1 MKAPPKYVLNI
12 LCALD
17 SAGHRAVL
25 AGGCVR
31 DSLLGRRPS
40 DWDIASSASPEEVLA
55 LFSRCVPTGIKHGTV
70 TVLSGGGS
78 VEVTAF
84 RAEGGY
90 SDHRRPDSVSFG
102 CPLEADLAPRDLTV
116 NAMAMDAAGEITDPF
131 GGRDDLRRRLLR
143 CVGEPERRFD
153 EDALRMLRTV
163 RFSAQLGFEIEPRT
177 LEAIRALA
185 HLASGLSAER
195 VRDELLKT
203 LRSPAPGLV
212 WQLVDLGL
220 LGACLAPGDASA
232 PREALDVLPIYARLA
247 HFCRDLELG
256 GYIMSTDRFLAAL
269 RFDGETLRRTASA
282 VEVLKS
288 GSRDWKRLL
297 RGHGEAAVLAADP
310 KSRAL
315 RAVSFDRDTAQLMGI
330 DSTRIIQLAFV
341 LSGILAGIAGVFL
354 GIKYTL
360 YPSLGSLVVKGFIA
374 SVIGGLGSLTGAV
387 IGALLLG
394 ITETLL
400 LSLLGS
406 GYSTIATFAIML
418 VFLLVRPQGIAG
430 SNVQEKA

>member
-55 LFSRCVPTGIKHGTV
+55 LFPRCVPTGIKHGTV

-102 CPLEADLAPRDLTV
+102 CPLEADLARRDLTV

-247 HFCRDLELG
+247 HFCRGLELG

-297 RGHGEAAVLAADP
+297 RGHGEAAVLAAHP
-310 KSRAL
+310 KTRAL
-315 RAVSFDRDTAQLMGI
+315 RAVLRSGECWEL
-330 DSTRIIQLAFV
+330 SSLA
-341 LSGILAGIAGVFL
+341 
-354 GIKYTL
+354 
-360 YPSLGSLVVKGFIA
+360 
-374 SVIGGLGSLTGAV
+374 IGGRELA
-387 IGALLLG
+387 AL
-394 ITETLL
+394 
-400 LSLLGS
+400 
-406 GYSTIATFAIML
+406 GYSGPELGRELRRLLDHVIDYPADNRADILCKL
-418 VFLLVRPQGIAG
+418 VERKV
-430 SNVQEKA
+430 

>member
-55 LFSRCVPTGIKHGTV
+55 LFPRCVPTGIKHGTI

-102 CPLEADLAPRDLTV
+102 CPLEADLARRDLTA

-247 HFCRDLELG
+247 HFCRGLELG
-256 GYIMSTDRFLAAL
+256 GYIMSTDRCLAAL

-297 RGHGEAAVLAADP
+297 RGHGEAAVLAAHP
-310 KSRAL
+310 KNRAL
-315 RAVSFDRDTAQLMGI
+315 RAVLRSGECWEL
-330 DSTRIIQLAFV
+330 SSLA
-341 LSGILAGIAGVFL
+341 
-354 GIKYTL
+354 
-360 YPSLGSLVVKGFIA
+360 
-374 SVIGGLGSLTGAV
+374 IGGRELA
-387 IGALLLG
+387 AL
-394 ITETLL
+394 
-400 LSLLGS
+400 
-406 GYSTIATFAIML
+406 GYSGPELGRELRRLLDHVIDYPADNRADILCKL
-418 VFLLVRPQGIAG
+418 VERKV
-430 SNVQEKA
+430 

>member
-31 DSLLGRRPS
+31 DNLLGRRPS

-55 LFSRCVPTGIKHGTV
+55 LFPRCVPTGIKHGTV

-102 CPLEADLAPRDLTV
+102 CPLEADLARRDLTV

-256 GYIMSTDRFLAAL
+256 GYIMSTDCFLAAL

-297 RGHGEAAVLAADP
+297 RGHGEAAVLAAHP
-310 KSRAL
+310 KNRAL
-315 RAVSFDRDTAQLMGI
+315 RAVLRSGECWEL
-330 DSTRIIQLAFV
+330 SSLA
-341 LSGILAGIAGVFL
+341 
-354 GIKYTL
+354 
-360 YPSLGSLVVKGFIA
+360 
-374 SVIGGLGSLTGAV
+374 IGGRELA
-387 IGALLLG
+387 AL
-394 ITETLL
+394 
-400 LSLLGS
+400 
-406 GYSTIATFAIML
+406 GYSGPEL
-418 VFLLVRPQGIAG
+418 GRELRRLLDHVIDCPADNRADILCKLAERK
-430 SNVQEKA
+430 V

>member
-55 LFSRCVPTGIKHGTV
+55 LFPRCVPTGIKHGTV

-102 CPLEADLAPRDLTV
+102 CPLEADLARRDLTV

-185 HLASGLSAER
+185 HLASVLSAER

-297 RGHGEAAVLAADP
+297 RDHGEAAVLAAHP
-310 KSRAL
+310 KNRAL
-315 RAVSFDRDTAQLMGI
+315 RAVLRSGECWEL
-330 DSTRIIQLAFV
+330 SSLA
-341 LSGILAGIAGVFL
+341 
-354 GIKYTL
+354 
-360 YPSLGSLVVKGFIA
+360 
-374 SVIGGLGSLTGAV
+374 IGGRELA
-387 IGALLLG
+387 AL
-394 ITETLL
+394 
-400 LSLLGS
+400 
-406 GYSTIATFAIML
+406 GYSGPELGRELRRLLDHVIDCPADNRADILCKL
-418 VFLLVRPQGIAG
+418 VERKV
-430 SNVQEKA
+430 

>member
-55 LFSRCVPTGIKHGTV
+55 LFPRCVPTGIKHGTV

-102 CPLEADLAPRDLTV
+102 CPLEADLARRDLTV

-163 RFSAQLGFEIEPRT
+163 RFSAQLGFDIEPRT

-220 LGACLAPGDASA
+220 LDACLAPGDASA

-297 RGHGEAAVLAADP
+297 RGHGEAAVLAAHP
-310 KSRAL
+310 KNRAL
-315 RAVSFDRDTAQLMGI
+315 RAVLRSGECWEL
-330 DSTRIIQLAFV
+330 SSLA
-341 LSGILAGIAGVFL
+341 
-354 GIKYTL
+354 
-360 YPSLGSLVVKGFIA
+360 
-374 SVIGGLGSLTGAV
+374 IGGRELA
-387 IGALLLG
+387 AL
-394 ITETLL
+394 
-400 LSLLGS
+400 
-406 GYSTIATFAIML
+406 GYSGPELGRELRRLLDHVIDYPADNRADILCKL
-418 VFLLVRPQGIAG
+418 VERKV
-430 SNVQEKA
+430 

>member
-55 LFSRCVPTGIKHGTV
+55 LFPRCVPTGIKHGTV

-102 CPLEADLAPRDLTV
+102 CPLEADLARRDLTV

-185 HLASGLSAER
+185 HLASVLSAER

-297 RGHGEAAVLAADP
+297 RGHGVAAVLAAHP
-310 KSRAL
+310 KNRAL
-315 RAVSFDRDTAQLMGI
+315 RAVLRSGECWEL
-330 DSTRIIQLAFV
+330 SSLA
-341 LSGILAGIAGVFL
+341 
-354 GIKYTL
+354 
-360 YPSLGSLVVKGFIA
+360 
-374 SVIGGLGSLTGAV
+374 IGGRELA
-387 IGALLLG
+387 AL
-394 ITETLL
+394 
-400 LSLLGS
+400 
-406 GYSTIATFAIML
+406 GYSGPELGRELRRLLDHVIDYPADNRADILCKL
-418 VFLLVRPQGIAG
+418 VERKV
-430 SNVQEKA
+430 

>member
-55 LFSRCVPTGIKHGTV
+55 LFPRCVPTGIKHGTV

-102 CPLEADLAPRDLTV
+102 CPLEADLARRDLTV

-220 LGACLAPGDASA
+220 LCACLAPGDASA

-247 HFCRDLELG
+247 HFCRGLELG

-297 RGHGEAAVLAADP
+297 RGHGEAAVLAAHP
-310 KSRAL
+310 KNRAL
-315 RAVSFDRDTAQLMGI
+315 RAVLRSGECWEL
-330 DSTRIIQLAFV
+330 SSLA
-341 LSGILAGIAGVFL
+341 
-354 GIKYTL
+354 
-360 YPSLGSLVVKGFIA
+360 
-374 SVIGGLGSLTGAV
+374 IGGRELA
-387 IGALLLG
+387 AL
-394 ITETLL
+394 
-400 LSLLGS
+400 
-406 GYSTIATFAIML
+406 GYSGPELGRELRRLLDHVIDCPADNRADILCKL
-418 VFLLVRPQGIAG
+418 VERKV
-430 SNVQEKA
+430 

>member
-31 DSLLGRRPS
+31 DNLLGRRPS

-55 LFSRCVPTGIKHGTV
+55 LFPRCVPTGIKHGTV

-102 CPLEADLAPRDLTV
+102 CPLEADLARRDLTV

-247 HFCRDLELG
+247 HFCRGLELG

-297 RGHGEAAVLAADP
+297 RDRGEAAVLAAHP
-310 KSRAL
+310 KNRAL
-315 RAVSFDRDTAQLMGI
+315 RAVLRSGECWEL
-330 DSTRIIQLAFV
+330 SSLA
-341 LSGILAGIAGVFL
+341 
-354 GIKYTL
+354 
-360 YPSLGSLVVKGFIA
+360 
-374 SVIGGLGSLTGAV
+374 IGGRELA
-387 IGALLLG
+387 AL
-394 ITETLL
+394 
-400 LSLLGS
+400 
-406 GYSTIATFAIML
+406 GYSGPEL
-418 VFLLVRPQGIAG
+418 GRELRRLLDHVIDCPADNRADILCKLAERK
-430 SNVQEKA
+430 V

>member
-31 DSLLGRRPS
+31 DNLLGRRPS

-55 LFSRCVPTGIKHGTV
+55 LFPRCVPTGIKHGTV

-102 CPLEADLAPRDLTV
+102 CPLEADLARRDLTV

-163 RFSAQLGFEIEPRT
+163 RLSAQLGFEIEPRT

-297 RGHGEAAVLAADP
+297 RGHGEAAVLAAHP
-310 KSRAL
+310 KNRAL
-315 RAVSFDRDTAQLMGI
+315 RAVLRSGECWEL
-330 DSTRIIQLAFV
+330 SSLA
-341 LSGILAGIAGVFL
+341 
-354 GIKYTL
+354 
-360 YPSLGSLVVKGFIA
+360 
-374 SVIGGLGSLTGAV
+374 IGGRELA
-387 IGALLLG
+387 AL
-394 ITETLL
+394 
-400 LSLLGS
+400 
-406 GYSTIATFAIML
+406 GYSGPELGRELRRLLDHVIDCPADNRADILCKL
-418 VFLLVRPQGIAG
+418 VERKV
-430 SNVQEKA
+430 

>member
-1 MKAPPKYVLNI
+1 MIAPPKYVLNI

-55 LFSRCVPTGIKHGTV
+55 LFPRCVPTGIKHGTV

-102 CPLEADLAPRDLTV
+102 CPLEADLARRDLTV

-220 LGACLAPGDASA
+220 LCACLAPGDASA

-282 VEVLKS
+282 VEVLNS

-297 RGHGEAAVLAADP
+297 RDHGEAAVLAAHP
-310 KSRAL
+310 KNRAL
-315 RAVSFDRDTAQLMGI
+315 RAVLRSGECWEL
-330 DSTRIIQLAFV
+330 SSLA
-341 LSGILAGIAGVFL
+341 
-354 GIKYTL
+354 
-360 YPSLGSLVVKGFIA
+360 
-374 SVIGGLGSLTGAV
+374 IGGRELA
-387 IGALLLG
+387 AL
-394 ITETLL
+394 
-400 LSLLGS
+400 
-406 GYSTIATFAIML
+406 GYSGPEL
-418 VFLLVRPQGIAG
+418 GRELRRLLDHVIDCPADNRADILCKLIERK
-430 SNVQEKA
+430 V

>member
-55 LFSRCVPTGIKHGTV
+55 LFPRCVPTGIKHGTV

-102 CPLEADLAPRDLTV
+102 CPLEADLARRDLTV

-203 LRSPAPGLV
+203 LRSSAPGLV

-220 LGACLAPGDASA
+220 LDACLAPGDASA

-297 RGHGEAAVLAADP
+297 RDHGEAAVLAAHP
-310 KSRAL
+310 KNRAL
-315 RAVSFDRDTAQLMGI
+315 RAVLRSGECWEL
-330 DSTRIIQLAFV
+330 SSLA
-341 LSGILAGIAGVFL
+341 
-354 GIKYTL
+354 
-360 YPSLGSLVVKGFIA
+360 
-374 SVIGGLGSLTGAV
+374 IGGRELA
-387 IGALLLG
+387 AL
-394 ITETLL
+394 
-400 LSLLGS
+400 
-406 GYSTIATFAIML
+406 GYSGPEL
-418 VFLLVRPQGIAG
+418 GRELRRLLDHVIDYPADNRADILCKLAERK
-430 SNVQEKA
+430 V

>member
-55 LFSRCVPTGIKHGTV
+55 LFPRCVPTGIKHGTV

-102 CPLEADLAPRDLTV
+102 CPLEADLARRDLTV

-297 RGHGEAAVLAADP
+297 RGHGEAAVLAAHP
-310 KSRAL
+310 KNRAL
-315 RAVSFDRDTAQLMGI
+315 RAVLRSGECWEL
-330 DSTRIIQLAFV
+330 SSLA
-341 LSGILAGIAGVFL
+341 
-354 GIKYTL
+354 
-360 YPSLGSLVVKGFIA
+360 
-374 SVIGGLGSLTGAV
+374 IGGRELA
-387 IGALLLG
+387 AL
-394 ITETLL
+394 
-400 LSLLGS
+400 
-406 GYSTIATFAIML
+406 GYSGPELGRELRRLLDHVIDYPADNRADILCKL
-418 VFLLVRPQGIAG
+418 VERKV
-430 SNVQEKA
+430 

>member
-55 LFSRCVPTGIKHGTV
+55 LFPRCVPTGIKHGTV

-102 CPLEADLAPRDLTV
+102 CPLEADLARRDLTV

-220 LGACLAPGDASA
+220 LCACLAPGDASA

-247 HFCRDLELG
+247 HFCRGLELG

-297 RGHGEAAVLAADP
+297 RGHGEAAVLAAHP
-310 KSRAL
+310 KNRAL
-315 RAVSFDRDTAQLMGI
+315 RAVLRSGECWEL
-330 DSTRIIQLAFV
+330 SSLA
-341 LSGILAGIAGVFL
+341 
-354 GIKYTL
+354 
-360 YPSLGSLVVKGFIA
+360 
-374 SVIGGLGSLTGAV
+374 IGGRELA
-387 IGALLLG
+387 AL
-394 ITETLL
+394 
-400 LSLLGS
+400 
-406 GYSTIATFAIML
+406 GYSGPEL
-418 VFLLVRPQGIAG
+418 GRELRRLLDHVIDCPADNRADILCKLTERK
-430 SNVQEKA
+430 V

>member
-55 LFSRCVPTGIKHGTV
+55 LFPRCVPTGIKHGTV
-70 TVLSGGGS
+70 TVMSGGGS
-78 VEVTAF
+78 VEVTSF

-102 CPLEADLAPRDLTV
+102 CPLEADLARRDLTV

-185 HLASGLSAER
+185 HLASVLSAER

-247 HFCRDLELG
+247 HFCRGLELG

-297 RGHGEAAVLAADP
+297 RGHGEAAVLAAHP
-310 KSRAL
+310 KNRAL
-315 RAVSFDRDTAQLMGI
+315 RAVLRSGECWEL
-330 DSTRIIQLAFV
+330 SSLA
-341 LSGILAGIAGVFL
+341 
-354 GIKYTL
+354 
-360 YPSLGSLVVKGFIA
+360 
-374 SVIGGLGSLTGAV
+374 IGGRELA
-387 IGALLLG
+387 AL
-394 ITETLL
+394 
-400 LSLLGS
+400 
-406 GYSTIATFAIML
+406 GYSGPELGRELRRLLDHVIDCPADNRADILCKL
-418 VFLLVRPQGIAG
+418 VERKV
-430 SNVQEKA
+430 

>member
-55 LFSRCVPTGIKHGTV
+55 LFPRCVPTGIKHGTV

-102 CPLEADLAPRDLTV
+102 CPLEADLARRDLTV

-247 HFCRDLELG
+247 HFCRGLELG

-297 RGHGEAAVLAADP
+297 RGHGEAAVLAAHP
-310 KSRAL
+310 KTRAL
-315 RAVSFDRDTAQLMGI
+315 RAVLRSGECWEL
-330 DSTRIIQLAFV
+330 SSLA
-341 LSGILAGIAGVFL
+341 
-354 GIKYTL
+354 
-360 YPSLGSLVVKGFIA
+360 
-374 SVIGGLGSLTGAV
+374 IGGRELA
-387 IGALLLG
+387 AL
-394 ITETLL
+394 
-400 LSLLGS
+400 
-406 GYSTIATFAIML
+406 GYSGPEL
-418 VFLLVRPQGIAG
+418 GRELRRLLDHVIDCPADNRADILCKLAERK
-430 SNVQEKA
+430 V

>member
-55 LFSRCVPTGIKHGTV
+55 LFPRCVPTGIKHGTV

-102 CPLEADLAPRDLTV
+102 CPLEADLARRDLTV

-143 CVGEPERRFD
+143 CVGEPKRRFD

-247 HFCRDLELG
+247 HFCRGLELG
-256 GYIMSTDRFLAAL
+256 GYIMSTDCFLAAL

-297 RGHGEAAVLAADP
+297 RGHGEAAVLAAHP
-310 KSRAL
+310 KNRAL
-315 RAVSFDRDTAQLMGI
+315 RAVLRSGECWEL
-330 DSTRIIQLAFV
+330 SSLA
-341 LSGILAGIAGVFL
+341 
-354 GIKYTL
+354 
-360 YPSLGSLVVKGFIA
+360 
-374 SVIGGLGSLTGAV
+374 IGGRELA
-387 IGALLLG
+387 AL
-394 ITETLL
+394 
-400 LSLLGS
+400 
-406 GYSTIATFAIML
+406 GYSGPEL
-418 VFLLVRPQGIAG
+418 GRELRRLLDHVIDCPADNRADILCKLTERK
-430 SNVQEKA
+430 V

>member
-55 LFSRCVPTGIKHGTV
+55 LFPRCVPTGIKHGTV

-102 CPLEADLAPRDLTV
+102 CPLEADLARRDLTV

-203 LRSPAPGLV
+203 LRSSAPGLV

-220 LGACLAPGDASA
+220 LDACLAPGDASA

-297 RGHGEAAVLAADP
+297 RGHGVAAVLAAHP
-310 KSRAL
+310 KNRAL
-315 RAVSFDRDTAQLMGI
+315 RAVLRSGECWEL
-330 DSTRIIQLAFV
+330 SSLA
-341 LSGILAGIAGVFL
+341 
-354 GIKYTL
+354 
-360 YPSLGSLVVKGFIA
+360 
-374 SVIGGLGSLTGAV
+374 IGGRELA
-387 IGALLLG
+387 AL
-394 ITETLL
+394 
-400 LSLLGS
+400 
-406 GYSTIATFAIML
+406 GYSGPEL
-418 VFLLVRPQGIAG
+418 GRELRRLLDHVIDYPADNRADILCKLAERKVMG
-430 SNVQEKA
+430 

>member
-55 LFSRCVPTGIKHGTV
+55 LFPRCVPTGIKHGTV

-102 CPLEADLAPRDLTV
+102 CPLEADLARRDLTV

-163 RFSAQLGFEIEPRT
+163 RFSAQLGFDIEPRT

-247 HFCRDLELG
+247 HFCRGLELA

-297 RGHGEAAVLAADP
+297 RGHGEAAVLAAHP
-310 KSRAL
+310 KNRAL
-315 RAVSFDRDTAQLMGI
+315 RAVLRSGECWEL
-330 DSTRIIQLAFV
+330 SSLA
-341 LSGILAGIAGVFL
+341 
-354 GIKYTL
+354 
-360 YPSLGSLVVKGFIA
+360 
-374 SVIGGLGSLTGAV
+374 IGGRELA
-387 IGALLLG
+387 AL
-394 ITETLL
+394 
-400 LSLLGS
+400 
-406 GYSTIATFAIML
+406 GYSGPEL
-418 VFLLVRPQGIAG
+418 GRELRRLLDHVIDCPADNRADILCELAERK
-430 SNVQEKA
+430 V

>member
-40 DWDIASSASPEEVLA
+40 DWDIASSASPDEVLA
-55 LFSRCVPTGIKHGTV
+55 LFPRCVPTGIKHGTV

-102 CPLEADLAPRDLTV
+102 CPLEADLARRDLTV

-220 LGACLAPGDASA
+220 LDACLAPGDASA

-297 RGHGEAAVLAADP
+297 RDHGEAAVLAAHP
-310 KSRAL
+310 KNRAL
-315 RAVSFDRDTAQLMGI
+315 RAVLRSGECWEL
-330 DSTRIIQLAFV
+330 SSLA
-341 LSGILAGIAGVFL
+341 
-354 GIKYTL
+354 
-360 YPSLGSLVVKGFIA
+360 
-374 SVIGGLGSLTGAV
+374 IGGRELA
-387 IGALLLG
+387 AL
-394 ITETLL
+394 
-400 LSLLGS
+400 
-406 GYSTIATFAIML
+406 GYSGPEL
-418 VFLLVRPQGIAG
+418 GRELRRLLDHVIDCPADNRADILCKLAERK
-430 SNVQEKA
+430 V

>member
-55 LFSRCVPTGIKHGTV
+55 LFPRCVPTGIKHGTV

-102 CPLEADLAPRDLTV
+102 CPLEADLARRDLTV

-212 WQLVDLGL
+212 WQLVDLCL

-247 HFCRDLELG
+247 HFCRGLELG

-297 RGHGEAAVLAADP
+297 RGHGEAAVLAAHP
-310 KSRAL
+310 KNRAL
-315 RAVSFDRDTAQLMGI
+315 RAVLRSGECWEL
-330 DSTRIIQLAFV
+330 SSLA
-341 LSGILAGIAGVFL
+341 
-354 GIKYTL
+354 
-360 YPSLGSLVVKGFIA
+360 
-374 SVIGGLGSLTGAV
+374 IGGRELA
-387 IGALLLG
+387 AL
-394 ITETLL
+394 
-400 LSLLGS
+400 
-406 GYSTIATFAIML
+406 GYSGPELGRELRRLLDHVIDCPADNRADILCKL
-418 VFLLVRPQGIAG
+418 VERKV
-430 SNVQEKA
+430 

>member
-55 LFSRCVPTGIKHGTV
+55 LFPRCVPTGIKHGTV
-70 TVLSGGGS
+70 TVMSGGGS
-78 VEVTAF
+78 VEVTSF

-102 CPLEADLAPRDLTV
+102 CPLEADLARRDLTV

-247 HFCRDLELG
+247 HFCRGLELG

-297 RGHGEAAVLAADP
+297 RGHGEAAVLAAHP
-310 KSRAL
+310 KNRAL
-315 RAVSFDRDTAQLMGI
+315 RAVLRSGECWEL
-330 DSTRIIQLAFV
+330 SSLA
-341 LSGILAGIAGVFL
+341 
-354 GIKYTL
+354 
-360 YPSLGSLVVKGFIA
+360 
-374 SVIGGLGSLTGAV
+374 IGGRELA
-387 IGALLLG
+387 AL
-394 ITETLL
+394 
-400 LSLLGS
+400 
-406 GYSTIATFAIML
+406 GYSGPEL
-418 VFLLVRPQGIAG
+418 GRELRRLLDHVIDCPADNRADILCKLTERK
-430 SNVQEKA
+430 V

>member
-55 LFSRCVPTGIKHGTV
+55 LFPRCVPTGIKHGTV

-102 CPLEADLAPRDLTV
+102 CPLEADLARRDLTV
-116 NAMAMDAAGEITDPF
+116 NSMAMDAAGEITDPF

-297 RGHGEAAVLAADP
+297 RGHGEAAVLAAHP
-310 KSRAL
+310 KNRAL
-315 RAVSFDRDTAQLMGI
+315 RAVLRSGECWEL
-330 DSTRIIQLAFV
+330 SSLA
-341 LSGILAGIAGVFL
+341 
-354 GIKYTL
+354 
-360 YPSLGSLVVKGFIA
+360 
-374 SVIGGLGSLTGAV
+374 IGGRELA
-387 IGALLLG
+387 AL
-394 ITETLL
+394 
-400 LSLLGS
+400 
-406 GYSTIATFAIML
+406 GYSGPEL
-418 VFLLVRPQGIAG
+418 GRELRRLLDHVIDCPADNRADILCKLAERK
-430 SNVQEKA
+430 V

>member
-55 LFSRCVPTGIKHGTV
+55 LFPRCVPTGIKHGTV

-102 CPLEADLAPRDLTV
+102 CPLEADLARRDLTV

-247 HFCRDLELG
+247 HFCRGLELG

-297 RGHGEAAVLAADP
+297 RGHGEAAVLAAHP
-310 KSRAL
+310 KNRAL
-315 RAVSFDRDTAQLMGI
+315 RAVLRSGECWEL
-330 DSTRIIQLAFV
+330 SSLA
-341 LSGILAGIAGVFL
+341 
-354 GIKYTL
+354 
-360 YPSLGSLVVKGFIA
+360 
-374 SVIGGLGSLTGAV
+374 IGGRELA
-387 IGALLLG
+387 AL
-394 ITETLL
+394 
-400 LSLLGS
+400 
-406 GYSTIATFAIML
+406 GYSGPEL
-418 VFLLVRPQGIAG
+418 GRELRRLLDHVIDCPADNRADILCELAERK
-430 SNVQEKA
+430 V

>member
-1 MKAPPKYVLNI
+1 MIAPPKYVLNI

-55 LFSRCVPTGIKHGTV
+55 LFPRCVPTGIKHGTV

-102 CPLEADLAPRDLTV
+102 CPLEADLARRDLTV

-247 HFCRDLELG
+247 HFCRGLELG

-297 RGHGEAAVLAADP
+297 RGHGEAAVLAAHP
-310 KSRAL
+310 KNRAL
-315 RAVSFDRDTAQLMGI
+315 RAVLRSGECWEL
-330 DSTRIIQLAFV
+330 SSLA
-341 LSGILAGIAGVFL
+341 
-354 GIKYTL
+354 
-360 YPSLGSLVVKGFIA
+360 
-374 SVIGGLGSLTGAV
+374 IGGRELA
-387 IGALLLG
+387 AL
-394 ITETLL
+394 
-400 LSLLGS
+400 
-406 GYSTIATFAIML
+406 GYSGPEL
-418 VFLLVRPQGIAG
+418 GRELRRLLDHVIDCPADNRADILCKLTERK
-430 SNVQEKA
+430 V

>member
-55 LFSRCVPTGIKHGTV
+55 LFPRCVPTGIKHGTV

-102 CPLEADLAPRDLTV
+102 CPLEADLARRDLTV

-297 RGHGEAAVLAADP
+297 RGHGEAAVLAAHP
-310 KSRAL
+310 KNRAL
-315 RAVSFDRDTAQLMGI
+315 RAVLRSGECWEL
-330 DSTRIIQLAFV
+330 SSLA
-341 LSGILAGIAGVFL
+341 
-354 GIKYTL
+354 
-360 YPSLGSLVVKGFIA
+360 
-374 SVIGGLGSLTGAV
+374 IGGRELA
-387 IGALLLG
+387 AL
-394 ITETLL
+394 
-400 LSLLGS
+400 
-406 GYSTIATFAIML
+406 GYSGPELGRELRRLLDHVIDCPADNRADILCKL
-418 VFLLVRPQGIAG
+418 VERRV
-430 SNVQEKA
+430 

>member
-12 LCALD
+12 LCALY

-55 LFSRCVPTGIKHGTV
+55 LFPRCVPTGIKHGTV

-102 CPLEADLAPRDLTV
+102 CPLEADLARRDLTV

-297 RGHGEAAVLAADP
+297 RGHGEAAVLAAHP
-310 KSRAL
+310 KNRAL
-315 RAVSFDRDTAQLMGI
+315 RAVLRSGECWEL
-330 DSTRIIQLAFV
+330 SSLA
-341 LSGILAGIAGVFL
+341 
-354 GIKYTL
+354 
-360 YPSLGSLVVKGFIA
+360 
-374 SVIGGLGSLTGAV
+374 IGGRELA
-387 IGALLLG
+387 AL
-394 ITETLL
+394 
-400 LSLLGS
+400 
-406 GYSTIATFAIML
+406 GYSGPEL
-418 VFLLVRPQGIAG
+418 GRELRRLLDHVIDCPADNRADILCKLTERK
-430 SNVQEKA
+430 V

>member
-55 LFSRCVPTGIKHGTV
+55 LFPRCVPTGIKHGTV
-70 TVLSGGGS
+70 TVMSGGGS

-102 CPLEADLAPRDLTV
+102 CPLEADLARRDLTV

-163 RFSAQLGFEIEPRT
+163 RFSAQLGFGIEPRT

-185 HLASGLSAER
+185 HLASVLSAER

-247 HFCRDLELG
+247 HFCRGLELG

-297 RGHGEAAVLAADP
+297 RDHGEAAVLAAHP
-310 KSRAL
+310 KNRAL
-315 RAVSFDRDTAQLMGI
+315 RAVLRSGECWEL
-330 DSTRIIQLAFV
+330 SSLA
-341 LSGILAGIAGVFL
+341 
-354 GIKYTL
+354 
-360 YPSLGSLVVKGFIA
+360 
-374 SVIGGLGSLTGAV
+374 IGGRELA
-387 IGALLLG
+387 AL
-394 ITETLL
+394 
-400 LSLLGS
+400 
-406 GYSTIATFAIML
+406 GYSGPELGRELRRLLDHVIDCPADNRADILCKL
-418 VFLLVRPQGIAG
+418 VERRV
-430 SNVQEKA
+430 

>member
-12 LCALD
+12 LCALY

-55 LFSRCVPTGIKHGTV
+55 LFPRCVPTGIKHGTV

-102 CPLEADLAPRDLTV
+102 CPLEADLARRDLTV

-163 RFSAQLGFEIEPRT
+163 RFSAQLGFDIEPRT

-297 RGHGEAAVLAADP
+297 RGHGEAAVLAAHP
-310 KSRAL
+310 KNRAL
-315 RAVSFDRDTAQLMGI
+315 RAVLRSGECWEL
-330 DSTRIIQLAFV
+330 SSLA
-341 LSGILAGIAGVFL
+341 
-354 GIKYTL
+354 
-360 YPSLGSLVVKGFIA
+360 
-374 SVIGGLGSLTGAV
+374 IGGRELA
-387 IGALLLG
+387 AL
-394 ITETLL
+394 
-400 LSLLGS
+400 
-406 GYSTIATFAIML
+406 GYSGPEL
-418 VFLLVRPQGIAG
+418 GRELRRLLDHVIDCPADNRADILCKLIERK
-430 SNVQEKA
+430 V

>member
-55 LFSRCVPTGIKHGTV
+55 LFPRCVPTGIKHGTV
-70 TVLSGGGS
+70 TVMSGGGS

-102 CPLEADLAPRDLTV
+102 CPLEADLARRDLTV

-163 RFSAQLGFEIEPRT
+163 RFSAQLGFDIEPRT

-247 HFCRDLELG
+247 HFCRGLELG

-297 RGHGEAAVLAADP
+297 RGHGEAAVLAAHP
-310 KSRAL
+310 KNRAL
-315 RAVSFDRDTAQLMGI
+315 RAVLRSGECWEL
-330 DSTRIIQLAFV
+330 SSLA
-341 LSGILAGIAGVFL
+341 
-354 GIKYTL
+354 
-360 YPSLGSLVVKGFIA
+360 
-374 SVIGGLGSLTGAV
+374 IGGRELA
-387 IGALLLG
+387 AL
-394 ITETLL
+394 
-400 LSLLGS
+400 
-406 GYSTIATFAIML
+406 GYSGPEL
-418 VFLLVRPQGIAG
+418 GRELRRLLDHVIDCPADNRADILCKLTERK
-430 SNVQEKA
+430 V

>member
-55 LFSRCVPTGIKHGTV
+55 LFPRCVPTGIKHGTV

-102 CPLEADLAPRDLTV
+102 CPLEADLARRDLTV

-220 LGACLAPGDASA
+220 LDACLAPGDASA

-297 RGHGEAAVLAADP
+297 RGHGEAAVLAAHP
-310 KSRAL
+310 KNRAL
-315 RAVSFDRDTAQLMGI
+315 RAVLRSGECWEL
-330 DSTRIIQLAFV
+330 SSLA
-341 LSGILAGIAGVFL
+341 
-354 GIKYTL
+354 
-360 YPSLGSLVVKGFIA
+360 
-374 SVIGGLGSLTGAV
+374 IGGRELA
-387 IGALLLG
+387 AL
-394 ITETLL
+394 
-400 LSLLGS
+400 
-406 GYSTIATFAIML
+406 GYSGPEL
-418 VFLLVRPQGIAG
+418 GRELRRLLDHVIDYPADNRADILCKLAERK
-430 SNVQEKA
+430 V

>member
-31 DSLLGRRPS
+31 DNLLGRRPS

-55 LFSRCVPTGIKHGTV
+55 LFPRCVPTGIKHGTV

-102 CPLEADLAPRDLTV
+102 CPLEADLARRDLTV

-247 HFCRDLELG
+247 HFCRGLELG
-256 GYIMSTDRFLAAL
+256 GYIMSTDCFLAAL

-297 RGHGEAAVLAADP
+297 RGHGEAAVLAAHP
-310 KSRAL
+310 KNRAL
-315 RAVSFDRDTAQLMGI
+315 RAVLRSGECWEL
-330 DSTRIIQLAFV
+330 SSLA
-341 LSGILAGIAGVFL
+341 
-354 GIKYTL
+354 
-360 YPSLGSLVVKGFIA
+360 
-374 SVIGGLGSLTGAV
+374 IGGRELA
-387 IGALLLG
+387 AL
-394 ITETLL
+394 
-400 LSLLGS
+400 
-406 GYSTIATFAIML
+406 GYSGPEL
-418 VFLLVRPQGIAG
+418 GRELRRLLDHVIDCPADNRADILCKLAERK
-430 SNVQEKA
+430 V

>member
-102 CPLEADLAPRDLTV
+102 CPLEADLARRDLTV

-185 HLASGLSAER
+185 HLSSGLSAER

-220 LGACLAPGDASA
+220 LDACLAPGDASA

-297 RGHGEAAVLAADP
+297 RGHGEAAVLAAHP
-310 KSRAL
+310 KNRAL
-315 RAVSFDRDTAQLMGI
+315 RAVLRSGECWEL
-330 DSTRIIQLAFV
+330 SSLA
-341 LSGILAGIAGVFL
+341 
-354 GIKYTL
+354 
-360 YPSLGSLVVKGFIA
+360 
-374 SVIGGLGSLTGAV
+374 IGGRELA
-387 IGALLLG
+387 AL
-394 ITETLL
+394 
-400 LSLLGS
+400 
-406 GYSTIATFAIML
+406 GYSGPELGRELRRLLDHVIDCPADNRADILCKL
-418 VFLLVRPQGIAG
+418 VERKV
-430 SNVQEKA
+430 

>member
-55 LFSRCVPTGIKHGTV
+55 LFPRCVPTGIKHGTV

-102 CPLEADLAPRDLTV
+102 CPLEADLARRDLTV

-247 HFCRDLELG
+247 HFCRGLELG
-256 GYIMSTDRFLAAL
+256 GYIMSTDCFLAAL

-297 RGHGEAAVLAADP
+297 RGHGEAAVLAAHP
-310 KSRAL
+310 KNRAL
-315 RAVSFDRDTAQLMGI
+315 RAVLRSGECWEL
-330 DSTRIIQLAFV
+330 SSLA
-341 LSGILAGIAGVFL
+341 
-354 GIKYTL
+354 
-360 YPSLGSLVVKGFIA
+360 
-374 SVIGGLGSLTGAV
+374 IGGRELA
-387 IGALLLG
+387 AL
-394 ITETLL
+394 
-400 LSLLGS
+400 
-406 GYSTIATFAIML
+406 GYSGPEL
-418 VFLLVRPQGIAG
+418 GRELRRLLDHVIDYPADNRADILCKLTERK
-430 SNVQEKA
+430 V

>member
-55 LFSRCVPTGIKHGTV
+55 LFPRCVPTGIKHGTV
-70 TVLSGGGS
+70 TVMSGGGS

-102 CPLEADLAPRDLTV
+102 CPLEADLARRDLTV

-220 LGACLAPGDASA
+220 LDACLAPGDASA

-247 HFCRDLELG
+247 HFCRGLELG

-297 RGHGEAAVLAADP
+297 RDHGEAAVLAAHP
-310 KSRAL
+310 KNRAL
-315 RAVSFDRDTAQLMGI
+315 RAVLRSGECWEL
-330 DSTRIIQLAFV
+330 SSLA
-341 LSGILAGIAGVFL
+341 
-354 GIKYTL
+354 
-360 YPSLGSLVVKGFIA
+360 
-374 SVIGGLGSLTGAV
+374 IGGRELA
-387 IGALLLG
+387 AL
-394 ITETLL
+394 
-400 LSLLGS
+400 
-406 GYSTIATFAIML
+406 GYSGPEL
-418 VFLLVRPQGIAG
+418 GRELRRLLDHVIDCPADNRADILCKLTERK
-430 SNVQEKA
+430 V

>member
-31 DSLLGRRPS
+31 DNLLGRRPS
-40 DWDIASSASPEEVLA
+40 DWDIASSASPEEGLA
-55 LFSRCVPTGIKHGTV
+55 LFPRCVPTGIKHGTV

-102 CPLEADLAPRDLTV
+102 CPLEADLARRDLTV

-185 HLASGLSAER
+185 HLASVLSAER

-247 HFCRDLELG
+247 HFCRGLELG

-297 RGHGEAAVLAADP
+297 RGHGEAAVLAAHP
-310 KSRAL
+310 KNRAL
-315 RAVSFDRDTAQLMGI
+315 RAVLRSGECWEL
-330 DSTRIIQLAFV
+330 SSLA
-341 LSGILAGIAGVFL
+341 
-354 GIKYTL
+354 
-360 YPSLGSLVVKGFIA
+360 
-374 SVIGGLGSLTGAV
+374 IGGRELA
-387 IGALLLG
+387 AL
-394 ITETLL
+394 
-400 LSLLGS
+400 
-406 GYSTIATFAIML
+406 GYSGPEL
-418 VFLLVRPQGIAG
+418 GRELRRLLDHVIDCPADNRADILCKLAERK
-430 SNVQEKA
+430 V

>member
-55 LFSRCVPTGIKHGTV
+55 LFPRCVPTGIKHGTV
-70 TVLSGGGS
+70 TVMSGGGS

-102 CPLEADLAPRDLTV
+102 CPLEADLARRDLTV

-163 RFSAQLGFEIEPRT
+163 RFSAQLGFDIEPRT

-247 HFCRDLELG
+247 HFCRGLELG
-256 GYIMSTDRFLAAL
+256 GYIMSTDCFLAAL

-297 RGHGEAAVLAADP
+297 RDHGEAAVLAAHP
-310 KSRAL
+310 KNRAL
-315 RAVSFDRDTAQLMGI
+315 RAVLRSGECWEL
-330 DSTRIIQLAFV
+330 SSLA
-341 LSGILAGIAGVFL
+341 
-354 GIKYTL
+354 
-360 YPSLGSLVVKGFIA
+360 
-374 SVIGGLGSLTGAV
+374 IGGRELA
-387 IGALLLG
+387 AL
-394 ITETLL
+394 
-400 LSLLGS
+400 
-406 GYSTIATFAIML
+406 GYSGPEL
-418 VFLLVRPQGIAG
+418 GRELRRLLDHVIDYPADNRADILCKLAERK
-430 SNVQEKA
+430 V

>member
-1 MKAPPKYVLNI
+1 MIAPPKYVLNI

-55 LFSRCVPTGIKHGTV
+55 LFPRCVPTGIKHGTV

-102 CPLEADLAPRDLTV
+102 CPLEADLARRDLTV

-247 HFCRDLELG
+247 HFCRGLELG

-297 RGHGEAAVLAADP
+297 RGHGEAAVLAAHP
-310 KSRAL
+310 KNRAL
-315 RAVSFDRDTAQLMGI
+315 RAVLRSGECWEL
-330 DSTRIIQLAFV
+330 SSLA
-341 LSGILAGIAGVFL
+341 
-354 GIKYTL
+354 
-360 YPSLGSLVVKGFIA
+360 
-374 SVIGGLGSLTGAV
+374 IGGRELA
-387 IGALLLG
+387 AL
-394 ITETLL
+394 
-400 LSLLGS
+400 
-406 GYSTIATFAIML
+406 GYSGPEL
-418 VFLLVRPQGIAG
+418 GRELRRLLDHVIDCPADNRADILCKLAERKVMG
-430 SNVQEKA
+430 

>member
-1 MKAPPKYVLNI
+1 MKAQPKYVLNI
-12 LCALD
+12 LCTLD

-55 LFSRCVPTGIKHGTV
+55 LFPRCVPTGIKHGTV

-102 CPLEADLAPRDLTV
+102 CPLEADLARRDLTV

-163 RFSAQLGFEIEPRT
+163 RFSAQLGFDIEPRT

-247 HFCRDLELG
+247 HFCRGLELG

-269 RFDGETLRRTASA
+269 RFDGETIRRTASA

-297 RGHGEAAVLAADP
+297 RGHGEAAVLAAHP
-310 KSRAL
+310 KTRAL
-315 RAVSFDRDTAQLMGI
+315 RAVLRSGECWEL
-330 DSTRIIQLAFV
+330 SSLA
-341 LSGILAGIAGVFL
+341 
-354 GIKYTL
+354 
-360 YPSLGSLVVKGFIA
+360 
-374 SVIGGLGSLTGAV
+374 IGGRELA
-387 IGALLLG
+387 AL
-394 ITETLL
+394 
-400 LSLLGS
+400 
-406 GYSTIATFAIML
+406 GYSGPELGRELRRLLDHVIDCPADNRADILCKL
-418 VFLLVRPQGIAG
+418 VERKV
-430 SNVQEKA
+430 